1 MCTAVDLHVYSCA
14 QHQLQAHQL
23 QAPFS
28 NVMWVMTPPPRNATR
43 LSSPTKQAQEV
54 HNRTVQ
60 QVTAAV
66 DAMRLPPMDIPSSTE
81 EVLLQRNVAAAAAPK
96 H

>member
-1 MCTAVDLHVYSCA
+1 
-14 QHQLQAHQL
+14 
-23 QAPFS
+23 
-28 NVMWVMTPPPRNATR
+28 MTPPRNATR

-81 EVLLQRNVAAAAAPK
+81 EVLLQRNAAAAAAPK